1 MKKTAQRGLSPIAV
15 HAGLA
20 GLGLLL
26 AFTTWTRDRTQV
38 QTDMVVALDFGK
50 RDVASLRFEDETR
63 TVSVERKTG
72 DAGEHTW
79 VTVSTRSK
87 QLVTNPLQPA
97 GAPVPAAPGNPHGA
111 PGAAPGAAMDPH
123 GHGAPGAAMDPH
135 GHGAPAAPPTVAP
148 TAPKAV
154 PGQPAAKP
162 APAAPAQPAGKPAAA
177 QKGGDKAI
185 VESAGGRAAPPGATV
200 QPPVPPAPGATPA
213 AGASPAAAPAA
224 PQPIHEVKET
234 VTTKSFR
241 GNEQAD
247 KLFEQ
252 FAPMRVVRALGSVDE
267 KKAKELGLDA
277 PKKKLTVQAKG
288 QTYVFSLGQ
297 NSYGAGDI
305 YARDAQGQVFLLSH
319 RMVSDFEFAESRLM
333 ERRLHRFERSEF
345 DRIEVEVMT
354 AAGPKKRTLIQKNR
368 QDNAN
373 YYFADGATP
382 DKRDDTLKNWVD
394 KILRMAI
401 NDYVAQGEE
410 PKTPNGA
417 PATPIVGEVLKLR
430 FLEGSKE
437 IGSAVF
443 SRYPMAGQSG
453 VAQQPQG
460 QDYFA
465 RTETT
470 IGLVR
475 LLAVTA
481 DSAVTDAEKW

>member
-1 MKKTAQRGLSPIAV
+1 MKKTAPRGLSPIAV

-20 GLGLLL
+20 GLGLIL
-26 AFTTWTRDRTQV
+26 AFTTWTRDRAQV
-38 QTDMVVALDFGK
+38 QSDMVVALDFGK
-50 RDVASLRFEDETR
+50 RDVTSLRFEDETR
-63 TVSVERKTG
+63 TVSVERRSAE
-72 DAGEHTW
+72 AGEHTW

-97 GAPVPAAPGNPHGA
+97 GAPTPGPAPTAPGAPGMAPNPHAAPGGPSANPH
-111 PGAAPGAAMDPH
+111 DPH
-123 GHGAPGAAMDPH
+123 GH
-135 GHGAPAAPPTVAP
+135 AAPPP
-148 TAPKAV
+148 V
-154 PGQPAAKP
+154 PQVAKP
-162 APAAPAQPAGKPAAA
+162 APASAPAAKPAAA

-185 VESAGGRAAPPGATV
+185 VESVGSGP
-200 QPPVPPAPGATPA
+200 PPAGAKAQPTAPAQPAGATPA
-213 AGASPAAAPAA
+213 AAPSAPAAAAPAA
-224 PQPIHEVKET
+224 PAPIHEVKET

-252 FAPMRVVRALGSVDE
+252 FAPMRVVRALGTVDD

-277 PKKKLTVQAKG
+277 PKKKLTIQAKG
-288 QTYVFSLGQ
+288 QTYLFSLGQ

-305 YARDAQGQVFLLSH
+305 YARDAQGQVYLLSH

-354 AAGPKKRTLIQKNR
+354 TAGPKKRTLLQKNK

-373 YYFADGATP
+373 FFFVDAATP

-410 PKTPNGA
+410 PKTPTVTPGA
-417 PATPIVGEVLKLR
+417 PLVGEVLKLR
-430 FLEGSKE
+430 FLDGSKE
-437 IGSAVF
+437 VGTAVF

-475 LLAVTA
+475 LLAATA
-481 DSAVTDAEKW
+481 ESAVTDAEKW